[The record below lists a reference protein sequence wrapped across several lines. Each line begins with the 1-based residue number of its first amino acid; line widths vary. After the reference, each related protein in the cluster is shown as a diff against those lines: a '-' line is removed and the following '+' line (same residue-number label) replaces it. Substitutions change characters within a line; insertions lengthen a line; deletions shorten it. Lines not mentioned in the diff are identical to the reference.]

1 METNI
6 IVLRDIETGVSFEA
20 TFKPSGFKK
29 VLKEV
34 IPFIQDFKSKTG
46 KSIYLVG
53 GALRNL
59 LTHRIVKDLDFA
71 TDASTEEIRNFFPV
85 KEVGAHFGVN
95 LVTFQDKTY
104 EVARFR
110 TESSFSNN
118 RKDFKIEF
126 AETLLE
132 DIKRRDFTVN
142 TLALTTI
149 GKGDIPV
156 IVCTRQAYAD
166 IRSLTL
172 RFQGD
177 AAERIQEDPL
187 RILRGLRLALQNELY
202 VDDTILL
209 EITSKIHTLDLL
221 SKERIYDE
229 MIKILKAVY
238 NVKSIHPNLL
248 NLFEIV
254 FIKLFSMVDFSP
266 ILLKD
271 KVNPYADSLN
281 YNQNSKYHYYTL
293 DKHVL
298 NALSL
303 YNVTRHETTLRH
315 AFSLALFL
323 HDLGKPYVAKVNQ
336 KTGFTNYIR
345 HEEVSAELA
354 TLFLKHFKCPK
365 KEIYIITELIRNH
378 TKELTKNENN
388 LILSNSLKH
397 ITIYDLS
404 LLKLCD
410 DRAKNPVGITNSTTL
425 SANAILRI
433 DSIEKDIYD
442 GFEKLKLYLGGK
454 LIKSHKDLCF
464 DIVPAL
470 KERLPDNKLKE
481 ALLEVTNW
489 VIKHKRNNEKDI
501 MSFIKCKY

>member
-1 METNI
+1 MDTNI
-6 IVLRDIETGVSFEA
+6 IVVQNIETEVSFED
-20 TFKPSGFKK
+20 TFKSSGLKK

-46 KSIYLVG
+46 KNIYLVG

-59 LTHRIVKDLDFA
+59 LNHRIVKDLDFA
-71 TDASTEEIRNFFPV
+71 TNASTEEIREFYPV
-85 KEVGAHFGVN
+85 KEVGVHFGVN

-118 RKDFKIEF
+118 RKDVKIEF

-132 DIKRRDFTVN
+132 DIKRRDFTIN
-142 TLALTTI
+142 TLALTTM

-156 IVCTRQAYAD
+156 IVCTKQAYSD
-166 IRSLTL
+166 IRTSIL

-187 RILRGLRLALQNELY
+187 RILRGLRIALQNELY

-209 EITSKIHTLDLL
+209 EITSKIYTLDLL

-229 MIKILKAVY
+229 MTKIIKAISDVR
-238 NVKSIHPNLL
+238 IHPNLI

-254 FIKLFSMVDFSP
+254 FIKLFSMVDFSSV
-266 ILLKD
+266 LSRE

-281 YNQNSKYHYYTL
+281 YNQNSKYHSYTL

-298 NALSL
+298 TALSL
-303 YNVTRHETTLRH
+303 YNVTRHDTTLRH

-323 HDLGKPYVAKVNQ
+323 HDLGKPYVAKENK
-336 KTGFTNYIR
+336 KTGFTNYIG
-345 HEEVSAELA
+345 HEKVSAELA
-354 TLFLKHFKCPK
+354 TLFLKHFRCPK

-397 ITIYDLS
+397 INIYDLS

-410 DRAKNPVGITNSTTL
+410 DYAKKPIGVTNSAVL
-425 SANAILRI
+425 RVNSILRI
-433 DSIEKDIYD
+433 DDTEKTIYN
-442 GFEKLKLYLGGK
+442 GFEKLKTSLGGK

-464 DIVPAL
+464 DIVPVL

-489 VIKHKRNNEKDI
+489 VIKQKRNNEKDI